1 MYIDILKK
9 LKKLIIILFPFVAFA
24 QVNNAEIQ
32 AEFTKLINAH
42 RAANGVAPLKT
53 NSDAQKAALI
63 QSDYL
68 ASTLHVENNKVKSK
82 IGHLHPDFPNVTD
95 RLAEVNPVTAE
106 KFITG
111 ENAAV
116 QLNPNIANMT
126 SKEIAVLFF
135 EQWKASPDH
144 NKNMLL
150 DDYTQY
156 GLAVSVSQATST
168 YTFPG
173 TGVVHTTTYVMY
185 AGVTVFLWPLKTEGV
200 EYSTTHKF

>member
-1 MYIDILKK
+1 M
-9 LKKLIIILFPFVAFA
+9 KKLIIILFPFVAFT

-32 AEFTKLINAH
+32 VEFTKLINAH

-53 NSDAQKAALI
+53 NADAQKAAKI

-68 ASTLHVENNKVKSK
+68 ASTLRIENNQVKAI
-82 IGHLHPDFPNVTD
+82 IGHKHPEFHSPHD
-95 RLAEVNPVTAE
+95 RLEQVNPVTAE

-111 ENAAV
+111 ENAAEFFEGSV
-116 QLNPNIANMT
+116 DTT
-126 SKEIAVLFF
+126 SKGIAKQLF

-156 GLAVSVSQATST
+156 GIAVSVSQATST
-168 YTFPG
+168 HTFPS
-173 TGVVHTTTYVMY
+173 TGVVYTTTYVMY
-185 AGVTVFLWPLKTEGV
+185 AGVTVFLWPLTTEGV
-200 EYSTTHKF
+200 EYSSTHKF